1 MNAQHEELYTAEQVI
16 EKLAGMH
23 SAEKMQ
29 IREARQER
37 RRKRLEV
44 ILRIERLEFSRC
56 DKCREAE
63 GHEQDKGY
71 FQCGCEA
78 AVEIRRLGKELDE
91 LTSPL
96 KVVER
101 RSGLR
106 FSPGIVELA
115 EKNGIPYATLYKRVV
130 HNGWDEQHA
139 ATAKQNS
146 NPRKTIWTDEMFKIV
161 ERETLAGKTAKEIW
175 KKHFSKMMALRT
187 FTNKTTE
194 LRRRLTDKHD
204 PRAVFTQEDLLAMR
218 NAVMNGIP
226 SGEIRAAFKHIKPST
241 IYSRLDVI
249 RKELKE
255 EGKL

>member
-16 EKLAGMH
+16 NELATMH

-63 GHEQDKGY
+63 GHQQDKGY

-130 HNGWDEQHA
+130 HNGWNETKA
-139 ATAKQNS
+139 ATTPQHMGPK
-146 NPRKTIWTDEMFKIV
+146 KVVWTDDMSRIV
-161 ERETLAGKTAKEIW
+161 ENEIKAGKSAREIW
-175 KKHFSKMMALRT
+175 EKHFSKTMALRT
-187 FTNKTTE
+187 FTNRTTE
-194 LRRRLTDKHD
+194 LRKKI
-204 PRAVFTQEDLLAMR
+204 
-218 NAVMNGIP
+218 NAVHNPRSVFSSEELVTLRNMIQEGRP
-226 SGEIRAAFKHIKPST
+226 RKEMRATFKHIKPST
-241 IYSRLDVI
+241 LDSRIAKI
-249 RKELKE
+249 RETLKG